1 MLISIYALNV
11 QEEIPTEALL
21 LSDHRL
27 SVLTTNNTE
36 HSKAMTI
43 KFLLNICIKYKII
56 LGSTSFFL
64 IYLTQLVLQIWRIN
78 KQRNSR
84 VLFPPYPN
92 LFKFLTTFFS
102 PQPPLTSENLQSCN
116 LLALML
122 HFQVI
127 AC

>member
-1 MLISIYALNV
+1 MLISIYALNI

-27 SVLTTNNTE
+27 RVLTTNNTE
-36 HSKAMTI
+36 HSKVMTI

-64 IYLTQLVLQIWRIN
+64 IYLTQLVLQIWGIN

-84 VLFPPYPN
+84 LLFPPIPTCSNFSLFFLPN
-92 LFKFLTTFFS
+92 L
-102 PQPPLTSENLQSCN
+102 
-116 LLALML
+116 
-122 HFQVI
+122 H
-127 AC
+127 